1 MNQAPESTLEAAGV
15 PTPVSELLARATRLE
30 TPCGTGAV
38 VWHVWGPGNSTQAPL
53 VLLHGGS
60 GSWTHWL
67 RNIDALVAAG
77 RRVWVPDM
85 PGFGD
90 SAPPPD
96 GSDVDALV
104 APLEAGLGHLL
115 GARACELVGFSL
127 GGLTA
132 GLLALQHPARAAR
145 LVLIG
150 APGLGMQ
157 PVRPFVLKSWRQ
169 ESDPVA
175 RKAIFRQNLAAL
187 MLYRDESIDELAVW
201 LQAANVVRDRL
212 LRRRKSRTPMLA
224 AALPQLACP
233 VHAIY
238 GSEDVLY
245 SGQLE
250 AMAQVLA
257 TAADYRGLRLI
268 EGAGHWVQY
277 EAAPA
282 FNEALAAALAH

>member
-1 MNQAPESTLEAAGV
+1 MQ
-15 PTPVSELLARATRLE
+15 VSELLSRATRHE
-30 TPCGTGAV
+30 TPCGAGTL
-38 VWHVWGPGNSTQAPL
+38 VWHVWGSDSSPQAPL

-67 RNIDALVAAG
+67 RNIDPLVAAG

-90 SAPPPD
+90 SAGPPD
-96 GSDVDALV
+96 GSDADALV
-104 APLEAGLGHLL
+104 APLQTGLTQLL

-132 GLLALQHPARAAR
+132 GLLALQHPQRAAR
-145 LVLIG
+145 LVLVG
-150 APGLGMQ
+150 APGLGIQ
-157 PVRPFVLKSWRQ
+157 PLAPVDLKSWRQ
-169 ESDPVA
+169 ESDPQA
-175 RKAIFRQNLAAL
+175 RVAIFRQNLAAL
-187 MLYRDESIDELAVW
+187 MLYRQESIDDLAVW
-201 LQAANVVRDRL
+201 LQATNVVRDRL

-224 AALPQLACP
+224 TALPQLACP
-233 VHAIY
+233 VHSIY

-245 SGQLE
+245 RGQLE

-257 TAADYRGLRLI
+257 TAADDRGLQVI

-282 FNEALAAALAH
+282 FNEALARALAG